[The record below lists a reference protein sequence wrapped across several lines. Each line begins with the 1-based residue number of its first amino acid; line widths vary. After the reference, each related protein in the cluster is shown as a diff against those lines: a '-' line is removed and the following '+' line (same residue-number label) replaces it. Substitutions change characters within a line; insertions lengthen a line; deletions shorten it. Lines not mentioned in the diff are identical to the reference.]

1 VFRAVARRLGR
12 LSRGRTATLWVL
24 CVALAV
30 ACTAFLSL
38 DTTAVLLTPVV
49 VVIAQQSGL
58 SPIPFA
64 FVTVWIA
71 NTGSLS
77 LPVSNLSNLLAFER
91 LGGPSAIKYL
101 ARAALPATVAVL
113 VTIAFAWVVFRKRLV
128 GHFTTRRSAAEPD
141 RPLLITSACILA
153 VLAVA
158 LVGGAPFWL
167 ASTIAMLA
175 LVALFAMR
183 RPRTLS
189 VSLVRWSLLLFASGL
204 FLAAEGVHQWFLAS
218 LLDGLDSQ
226 GDGSVPVLA
235 VAGAGL
241 IGANLIDNLPAYLLL
256 EPLAGTTDRVISLLA
271 GVNAGAII
279 TPWASLATLL
289 WHSRMES
296 FGVTVPWRTY
306 MKYGVVLA
314 PLTVVATTLAI
325 AL

>member
-1 VFRAVARRLGR
+1 
-12 LSRGRTATLWVL
+12 
-24 CVALAV
+24 
-30 ACTAFLSL
+30 
-38 DTTAVLLTPVV
+38 VV
-49 VVIAQQSGL
+49 VAIAQQSGL

-71 NTGSLS
+71 NTGSLF
-77 LPVSNLSNLLAFER
+77 LPVSNLTNLLAFER
-91 LGGPSAIKYL
+91 LGGPSAIEYL
-101 ARAALPATVAVL
+101 ARAELPATVAVL
-113 VTIAFAWVVFRKRLV
+113 VTVMFAWVVFRKHLV
-128 GHFTTRRSAAEPD
+128 GVFTTRPSAAEPD
-141 RPLLITSACILA
+141 RPLLVASAGI
-153 VLAVA
+153 LAVA
-158 LVGGAPFWL
+158 LIGGAPFWL

-189 VSLVRWSLLLFASGL
+189 VSLVPWSLLLFASGL
-204 FLAAEGVHQWFLAS
+204 FLAAEGVHQWFLAR

-226 GDGSVPVLA
+226 GDGSVPLLT

-241 IGANLIDNLPAYLLL
+241 LGANLIDNLPAYLLL
-256 EPLAGTTDRVISLLA
+256 EPLAATADRVLVLLV

-296 FGVTVPWRTY
+296 LGVTVPWRTY
-306 MKYGVVLA
+306 VKYGLVLA
-314 PLTVVATTLAI
+314 PLTVVAASLAV